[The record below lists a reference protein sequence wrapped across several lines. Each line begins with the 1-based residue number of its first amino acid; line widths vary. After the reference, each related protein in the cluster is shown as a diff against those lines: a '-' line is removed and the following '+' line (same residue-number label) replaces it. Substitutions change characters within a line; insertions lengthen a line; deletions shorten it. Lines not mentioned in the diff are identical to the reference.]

1 MVRSKTQTTLH
12 KKRDVPDKSLK
23 LPFKKDKPVVISAP
37 DKPVKLVQTVVIT
50 GISGSGKSTVLKAFE
65 DIGYYCV
72 DNLPIALLPE
82 FLSLTENASTIPTR
96 VALVMDVR
104 EESFLDQYQS
114 IFNQI
119 KKERFHLEILFLDA
133 KDEVLVRRFS
143 QTRRQ
148 HPLKPRGNVLEGI
161 HVERKHMMEMR
172 ECADKLLDTSDFNVH
187 QLRQGIIRLYSPRK
201 RLDQLVIHIL
211 SFGFKY
217 GVPADAN
224 LVLDVRF
231 LPNPYFEPE
240 LRPLSGCDLE
250 VRTYVLEKEDTT
262 EFLQHA
268 EGLLKFLVPKY
279 RREGKSYLVI
289 AVGCTGGRHRSVVIV
304 EHLKELFTG
313 ADEEVIV
320 THRDLELEE

>member
-1 MVRSKTQTTLH
+1 M
-12 KKRDVPDKSLK
+12 
-23 LPFKKDKPVVISAP
+23 
-37 DKPVKLVQTVVIT
+37 VQTVVIT
-50 GISGSGKSTVLKAFE
+50 GMSGSGKSTALKAFE

-72 DNLPIALLPE
+72 DNLPIALMPE
-82 FLSLTENASTIPTR
+82 FLSLTENASTMPTR

-104 EESFLDQYQS
+104 EKSFLDRYRS
-114 IFNQI
+114 IFTEI
-119 KKERFHLEILFLDA
+119 KEKGFHVEILFLDA
-133 KDEVLVRRFS
+133 NDEVLVRRFS

-148 HPLKPRGNVLEGI
+148 HPLRPRGNVLEGI
-161 HVERKHMMEMR
+161 RIEREHLMGLR
-172 ECADKLLDTSDFNVH
+172 EWADKLIDTSDFNVH
-187 QLRQGIIRLYSPRK
+187 QLRQDIIRLYSSRK
-201 RLDQLVIHIL
+201 RLDQLVIHLL

-240 LRPLSGCDLE
+240 LCPLSGCDRE
-250 VRTYVLEKEDTT
+250 VRTYVLEKKDTM
-262 EFLQHA
+262 EFLHHVK
-268 EGLLKFLVPKY
+268 GLLKFLVPEY
-279 RREGKSYLVI
+279 RKEGKSYLVI

-304 EHLKELFTG
+304 EHLKEVFTG

>member
-1 MVRSKTQTTLH
+1 MTDS
-12 KKRDVPDKSLK
+12 
-23 LPFKKDKPVVISAP
+23 PFKKDGPGVVLLP
-37 DKPVKLVQTVVIT
+37 ENLNKLVQTVVIT
-50 GISGSGKSTVLKAFE
+50 GMSGSGKSTALKAFE

-72 DNLPIALLPE
+72 DNLPIALMPE
-82 FLSLTENASTIPTR
+82 FLSLTENASTMPTR

-104 EESFLDQYQS
+104 EKSFLDRYRS
-114 IFNQI
+114 IFTKI
-119 KKERFHLEILFLDA
+119 KEKGFHVEILFLDA
-133 KDEVLVRRFS
+133 NDEVLVRRFS

-148 HPLKPRGNVLEGI
+148 HPLRPRGNVLEGI
-161 HVERKHMMEMR
+161 RIEREHLMR
-172 ECADKLLDTSDFNVH
+172 LREWADKLIDTSDFNVH
-187 QLRQGIIRLYSPRK
+187 QLRQDIIRLYSSRK
-201 RLDQLVIHIL
+201 RLDQLVIHLL

-240 LRPLSGCDLE
+240 LCPLSGCDRE
-250 VRTYVLEKEDTT
+250 VRTYVLEKKDTM
-262 EFLQHA
+262 EFLHHVK
-268 EGLLKFLVPKY
+268 GLLKFLVPEY
-279 RREGKSYLVI
+279 RKEGKSYLVI

-304 EHLKELFTG
+304 EHLKEVFTG

>member
-1 MVRSKTQTTLH
+1 MTDS
-12 KKRDVPDKSLK
+12 
-23 LPFKKDKPVVISAP
+23 PFKKDGPGVVLLP
-37 DKPVKLVQTVVIT
+37 ENLNKLVQTVVIT
-50 GISGSGKSTVLKAFE
+50 GMSGSGKSTALKAFE

-72 DNLPIALLPE
+72 DNLPIALMPE
-82 FLSLTENASTIPTR
+82 FLSLTENASTMPTR

-104 EESFLDQYQS
+104 EKSFLDRYRS
-114 IFNQI
+114 IFTKI
-119 KKERFHLEILFLDA
+119 KEKGFHVEILFLDA
-133 KDEVLVRRFS
+133 NDEVLVRRFS

-148 HPLKPRGNVLEGI
+148 HPLRPRGNVIEGI
-161 HVERKHMMEMR
+161 RIEREHLMGLR
-172 ECADKLLDTSDFNVH
+172 EWADKLIDTSDFNVH
-187 QLRQGIIRLYSPRK
+187 QLRQDIIRLYSSRK
-201 RLDQLVIHIL
+201 RLDQLVIHLL

-240 LRPLSGCDLE
+240 LCPLSGCDRE
-250 VRTYVLEKEDTT
+250 VRTYVLEKKDTM
-262 EFLQHA
+262 EFLHHVK
-268 EGLLKFLVPKY
+268 GLLKFLVPEY
-279 RREGKSYLVI
+279 RKEGKSYLVI

-304 EHLKELFTG
+304 EHLKEVFTG

>member
-1 MVRSKTQTTLH
+1 M
-12 KKRDVPDKSLK
+12 
-23 LPFKKDKPVVISAP
+23 
-37 DKPVKLVQTVVIT
+37 
-50 GISGSGKSTVLKAFE
+50 SGSGKSTALKAFE

-72 DNLPIALLPE
+72 DNLPIALMPE
-82 FLSLTENASTIPTR
+82 FLSLTENASTMPTR

-104 EESFLDQYQS
+104 EKSFLDRYRS
-114 IFNQI
+114 IFTEI
-119 KKERFHLEILFLDA
+119 KEKGFHVEILFLDA
-133 KDEVLVRRFS
+133 NDEVLVRRFS

-148 HPLKPRGNVLEGI
+148 HPLRPRGNVLEGI
-161 HVERKHMMEMR
+161 RIEREHLMGLR
-172 ECADKLLDTSDFNVH
+172 EWADKLIDTSDFNVH
-187 QLRQGIIRLYSPRK
+187 QLRQDIIRLYSSRK
-201 RLDQLVIHIL
+201 RLDQLVIHLL

-240 LRPLSGCDLE
+240 LCPLSGCDRE
-250 VRTYVLEKEDTT
+250 VRTYVLEKKDTM
-262 EFLQHA
+262 EFLHHVK
-268 EGLLKFLVPKY
+268 GLLKFLVPEY
-279 RREGKSYLVI
+279 RKEGKSYLVI

-304 EHLKELFTG
+304 EHLKEVFTG

>member
-1 MVRSKTQTTLH
+1 LTDS
-12 KKRDVPDKSLK
+12 
-23 LPFKKDKPVVISAP
+23 PFKKDGPGVVLLP
-37 DKPVKLVQTVVIT
+37 ENLNRLVQTVVIT
-50 GISGSGKSTVLKAFE
+50 GMSGSGKSTALKAFE

-72 DNLPIALLPE
+72 DNLPIALMPE
-82 FLSLTENASTIPTR
+82 FLSLTENASTMPTR

-104 EESFLDQYQS
+104 EKSFLDRYRS
-114 IFNQI
+114 IFTEI
-119 KKERFHLEILFLDA
+119 KEKGFHVEILFLDA
-133 KDEVLVRRFS
+133 NDEVLVRRFS

-148 HPLKPRGNVLEGI
+148 HPLRPRGNVIEGI
-161 HVERKHMMEMR
+161 RIEREHLMGLR
-172 ECADKLLDTSDFNVH
+172 EWADKLIDTSDFNVH
-187 QLRQGIIRLYSPRK
+187 QLRQDIIRLYSSRK
-201 RLDQLVIHIL
+201 RLDQLVIHLL

-240 LRPLSGCDLE
+240 LCPLSGCDRE
-250 VRTYVLEKEDTT
+250 VRTYVLEKKDTM
-262 EFLQHA
+262 EFLHHVK
-268 EGLLKFLVPKY
+268 GLLKFLVPEY
-279 RREGKSYLVI
+279 RKEGKSYLVI

-304 EHLKELFTG
+304 EHLKEVFTG

>member
-1 MVRSKTQTTLH
+1 LTDS
-12 KKRDVPDKSLK
+12 
-23 LPFKKDKPVVISAP
+23 PFKKDGPGVVLLP
-37 DKPVKLVQTVVIT
+37 ENLNKLVQTVVIT
-50 GISGSGKSTVLKAFE
+50 GMSGSGKSTALKAFE

-72 DNLPIALLPE
+72 DNLPIALMPE
-82 FLSLTENASTIPTR
+82 FLSLTENASTMPTR

-104 EESFLDQYQS
+104 EKSFLDRYRS
-114 IFNQI
+114 IFTEI
-119 KKERFHLEILFLDA
+119 KEKGFHVEILFLDA
-133 KDEVLVRRFS
+133 NDEVLVRRFS

-148 HPLKPRGNVLEGI
+148 HPLRPRGNVLEGI
-161 HVERKHMMEMR
+161 RIEREHLMR
-172 ECADKLLDTSDFNVH
+172 LREWADKLIDTSDFNVH
-187 QLRQGIIRLYSPRK
+187 QLRQDIIRLYSSRK
-201 RLDQLVIHIL
+201 RLDQLVIHLL

-240 LRPLSGCDLE
+240 LCPLSGCDRE
-250 VRTYVLEKEDTT
+250 VRTYVLEKKDTM
-262 EFLQHA
+262 EFLHHVK
-268 EGLLKFLVPKY
+268 GLLKFLVPEY
-279 RREGKSYLVI
+279 RKEGKSYLVI

-304 EHLKELFTG
+304 EHLKEVFTG

>member
-1 MVRSKTQTTLH
+1 LTDS
-12 KKRDVPDKSLK
+12 
-23 LPFKKDKPVVISAP
+23 PFKKDGPGVVLLP
-37 DKPVKLVQTVVIT
+37 ENLNKLVQTVVIT
-50 GISGSGKSTVLKAFE
+50 GMSGSGKSTALKAFE

-72 DNLPIALLPE
+72 DNLPIALMPE
-82 FLSLTENASTIPTR
+82 FLSLTENASTMPTR

-104 EESFLDQYQS
+104 EKSFLDRYRS
-114 IFNQI
+114 IFTKI
-119 KKERFHLEILFLDA
+119 KEKGFHVEILFLDA
-133 KDEVLVRRFS
+133 NDEVLVRRFS

-148 HPLKPRGNVLEGI
+148 HPLRPRGNVLEGI
-161 HVERKHMMEMR
+161 RIEREHLMGLR
-172 ECADKLLDTSDFNVH
+172 EWADKLIDTSDFNVH
-187 QLRQGIIRLYSPRK
+187 QLRQDIIRLYSSRK
-201 RLDQLVIHIL
+201 RLDQLVIHLL

-240 LRPLSGCDLE
+240 LCPLSGCDRE
-250 VRTYVLEKEDTT
+250 VRTYVLEKKDTM
-262 EFLQHA
+262 EFLHHVK
-268 EGLLKFLVPKY
+268 GLLKFLVPEY
-279 RREGKSYLVI
+279 RKEGKSYLVI

-304 EHLKELFTG
+304 EHLKEVFTG

>member
-1 MVRSKTQTTLH
+1 MTDS
-12 KKRDVPDKSLK
+12 
-23 LPFKKDKPVVISAP
+23 PFKKDGPGVVLLP
-37 DKPVKLVQTVVIT
+37 ENLNKLVQTVVIT
-50 GISGSGKSTVLKAFE
+50 GMSGSGKSTALKAFE

-72 DNLPIALLPE
+72 DNLPIALMPE
-82 FLSLTENASTIPTR
+82 FLSLTENASTMPTR

-104 EESFLDQYQS
+104 EKSFLDRYRS
-114 IFNQI
+114 IFTEI
-119 KKERFHLEILFLDA
+119 KEKGFHVEILFLDA
-133 KDEVLVRRFS
+133 NDEVLVRRFS

-148 HPLKPRGNVLEGI
+148 HPLRPRGNVLEGI
-161 HVERKHMMEMR
+161 RIEREHLMR
-172 ECADKLLDTSDFNVH
+172 LREWADKLIDTSDFNVH
-187 QLRQGIIRLYSPRK
+187 QLRQDIIRLYSSRK
-201 RLDQLVIHIL
+201 RLDQLVIHLL

-240 LRPLSGCDLE
+240 LCPLSGCDRE
-250 VRTYVLEKEDTT
+250 VRTYVLEKKDTM
-262 EFLQHA
+262 EFLHHVK
-268 EGLLKFLVPKY
+268 GLLKFLVPEY
-279 RREGKSYLVI
+279 RKEGKSYLVI

-304 EHLKELFTG
+304 EHLKEVFTG

>member
-1 MVRSKTQTTLH
+1 LTDS
-12 KKRDVPDKSLK
+12 
-23 LPFKKDKPVVISAP
+23 PFKKDGPGVVLLP
-37 DKPVKLVQTVVIT
+37 ENLNRLVQTVVIT
-50 GISGSGKSTVLKAFE
+50 GMSGSGKSTALKAFE

-72 DNLPIALLPE
+72 DNLPIALMPE
-82 FLSLTENASTIPTR
+82 FLSLTENASTMPTR

-104 EESFLDQYQS
+104 EKSFLDRYRS
-114 IFNQI
+114 IFTKI
-119 KKERFHLEILFLDA
+119 KEKGFHVEILFLDA
-133 KDEVLVRRFS
+133 NDEVLVRRFS

-148 HPLKPRGNVLEGI
+148 HPLRPRGNVIEGI
-161 HVERKHMMEMR
+161 RIEREHLMGLR
-172 ECADKLLDTSDFNVH
+172 EWADKLIDTSDFNVH
-187 QLRQGIIRLYSPRK
+187 QLRQDIIRLYSSRK
-201 RLDQLVIHIL
+201 RLDQLVIHLL

-240 LRPLSGCDLE
+240 LCPLSGCDRE
-250 VRTYVLEKEDTT
+250 VRTYVLEKKDTM
-262 EFLQHA
+262 EFLHHVK
-268 EGLLKFLVPKY
+268 GLLKFLVPEY
-279 RREGKSYLVI
+279 RKEGKSYLVI

-304 EHLKELFTG
+304 EHLKEVFTG

>member
-1 MVRSKTQTTLH
+1 M
-12 KKRDVPDKSLK
+12 
-23 LPFKKDKPVVISAP
+23 
-37 DKPVKLVQTVVIT
+37 
-50 GISGSGKSTVLKAFE
+50 SGSGKSTALKAFE

-72 DNLPIALLPE
+72 DNLPIALMPE
-82 FLSLTENASTIPTR
+82 FLSLTENASTMPTR

-104 EESFLDQYQS
+104 EKSFLDRYRS
-114 IFNQI
+114 IFTKI
-119 KKERFHLEILFLDA
+119 KEKGFHVEILFLDA
-133 KDEVLVRRFS
+133 NDEVLVRRFS

-148 HPLKPRGNVLEGI
+148 HPLRPRGNVLEGI
-161 HVERKHMMEMR
+161 RIEREHLMGLR
-172 ECADKLLDTSDFNVH
+172 EWADKLIDTSDFNVH
-187 QLRQGIIRLYSPRK
+187 QLRQDIIRLYSSRK
-201 RLDQLVIHIL
+201 RLDQLVIHLL

-240 LRPLSGCDLE
+240 LCPLSGCDRE
-250 VRTYVLEKEDTT
+250 VRTYVLEKKDTM
-262 EFLQHA
+262 EFLHHVK
-268 EGLLKFLVPKY
+268 GLLKFLVPEY
-279 RREGKSYLVI
+279 RKEGKSYLVI

-304 EHLKELFTG
+304 EHLKEVFTG

>member
-1 MVRSKTQTTLH
+1 LTDS
-12 KKRDVPDKSLK
+12 
-23 LPFKKDKPVVISAP
+23 PFKKDGPGVVLLP
-37 DKPVKLVQTVVIT
+37 ENLNKLVQTVVIT
-50 GISGSGKSTVLKAFE
+50 GMSGSGKSTALKAFE

-72 DNLPIALLPE
+72 DNLPIALMPE
-82 FLSLTENASTIPTR
+82 FLSLTENASTMPTR

-104 EESFLDQYQS
+104 EKSFLDRYRS
-114 IFNQI
+114 IFTEI
-119 KKERFHLEILFLDA
+119 KEKGFHVEILFLDA
-133 KDEVLVRRFS
+133 NDEVLVRRFS

-148 HPLKPRGNVLEGI
+148 HPLRPRGNVIEGI
-161 HVERKHMMEMR
+161 CIEREHLIGLR
-172 ECADKLLDTSDFNVH
+172 EWADKLIDTSDFNVH
-187 QLRQGIIRLYSPRK
+187 QLRQDIIRLYSSRK
-201 RLDQLVIHIL
+201 RLDQLVIHLL

-240 LRPLSGCDLE
+240 LCPLSGCDRE
-250 VRTYVLEKEDTT
+250 VRTYVLEKKDTM
-262 EFLQHA
+262 EFLHHVK
-268 EGLLKFLVPKY
+268 GLLKFLVPEY
-279 RREGKSYLVI
+279 RKEGKSYLVI

-304 EHLKELFTG
+304 EHLKEVFTG

>member
-1 MVRSKTQTTLH
+1 MTDS
-12 KKRDVPDKSLK
+12 
-23 LPFKKDKPVVISAP
+23 PFKKDGPGVVLLP
-37 DKPVKLVQTVVIT
+37 ENLNKLVQTVVIT
-50 GISGSGKSTVLKAFE
+50 GMSGSGKSTALKAFE

-72 DNLPIALLPE
+72 DNLPIALMPE
-82 FLSLTENASTIPTR
+82 FLSLTENASTMPTR

-104 EESFLDQYQS
+104 EKSFLDRYRS
-114 IFNQI
+114 IFTEI
-119 KKERFHLEILFLDA
+119 KEKGFHVEILFLDA
-133 KDEVLVRRFS
+133 NDEVLVRRFS

-148 HPLKPRGNVLEGI
+148 HPLRPRGNVLEGI
-161 HVERKHMMEMR
+161 RIEREHLMGLR
-172 ECADKLLDTSDFNVH
+172 EWADKLIDTSDFNVH
-187 QLRQGIIRLYSPRK
+187 QLRQDIIRLYSSRK
-201 RLDQLVIHIL
+201 RLDQLVIHLL

-240 LRPLSGCDLE
+240 LCPLSGCDRE
-250 VRTYVLEKEDTT
+250 VRTYVLEKKDTM
-262 EFLQHA
+262 EFLHHVK
-268 EGLLKFLVPKY
+268 GLLKFLVPEY
-279 RREGKSYLVI
+279 RKEGKSYLVI

-304 EHLKELFTG
+304 EHLKEVFTG

>member
-1 MVRSKTQTTLH
+1 M
-12 KKRDVPDKSLK
+12 
-23 LPFKKDKPVVISAP
+23 
-37 DKPVKLVQTVVIT
+37 
-50 GISGSGKSTVLKAFE
+50 SGSGKSTALKAFE

-72 DNLPIALLPE
+72 DNLPIALMPE
-82 FLSLTENASTIPTR
+82 FLSLTENASTMPTR

-104 EESFLDQYQS
+104 EKSFLDRYRS
-114 IFNQI
+114 IFTEI
-119 KKERFHLEILFLDA
+119 KEKGFHVEILFLDA
-133 KDEVLVRRFS
+133 NDEVLVRRFS

-148 HPLKPRGNVLEGI
+148 HPLRPRGNVLEGI
-161 HVERKHMMEMR
+161 RIEREHLMR
-172 ECADKLLDTSDFNVH
+172 LREWADKLIDTSDFNVH
-187 QLRQGIIRLYSPRK
+187 QLRQDIIRLYSSRK
-201 RLDQLVIHIL
+201 RLDQLVIHLL

-240 LRPLSGCDLE
+240 LCPLSGCDRE
-250 VRTYVLEKEDTT
+250 VRTYVLEKKDTM
-262 EFLQHA
+262 EFLHHVK
-268 EGLLKFLVPKY
+268 GLLKFLVPEY
-279 RREGKSYLVI
+279 RKEGKSYLVI

-304 EHLKELFTG
+304 EHLKEVFTG

>member
-1 MVRSKTQTTLH
+1 MVKSKYQTTL
-12 KKRDVPDKSLK
+12 
-23 LPFKKDKPVVISAP
+23 DKPMVISAS
-37 DKPVKLVQTVVIT
+37 DNPVKLVQTVIIT
-50 GISGSGKSTVLKAFE
+50 GMSGSGKSTVLKAFE
-65 DIGYYCV
+65 DMGYYCV
-72 DNLPIALLPE
+72 DNLPIALMPE

-114 IFNQI
+114 IFTQI
-119 KKERFHLEILFLDA
+119 KEKGFYLEILFLDA
-133 KDEVLVRRFS
+133 KDEILIRRFS

-148 HPLKPRGNVLEGI
+148 HPLKPKGNILEGI
-161 HVERKHMMEMR
+161 HVEREHMIGLR

-201 RLDQLVIHIL
+201 RLDQLMIHIL

-250 VRTYVLEKEDTT
+250 VRAYVLEKKDTI

-279 RREGKSYLVI
+279 RKEGKSYVVI

>member
-1 MVRSKTQTTLH
+1 MTDS
-12 KKRDVPDKSLK
+12 
-23 LPFKKDKPVVISAP
+23 PFKKDGPGVVLLP
-37 DKPVKLVQTVVIT
+37 ENLNKLVQTVVIT
-50 GISGSGKSTVLKAFE
+50 GMSGSGKSTALKAFE

-72 DNLPIALLPE
+72 DNLPIALMPE
-82 FLSLTENASTIPTR
+82 FLSLTENASTMPTR

-104 EESFLDQYQS
+104 EKSFLDRYRS
-114 IFNQI
+114 IFTEI
-119 KKERFHLEILFLDA
+119 KEKGFHVEILFLDA
-133 KDEVLVRRFS
+133 NDEVLVRRFS

-148 HPLKPRGNVLEGI
+148 HPLRPRGNVIEGI
-161 HVERKHMMEMR
+161 RIEREHLMGLR
-172 ECADKLLDTSDFNVH
+172 EWADKLIDTSDFNVH
-187 QLRQGIIRLYSPRK
+187 QLRQDIIRLYSSRK
-201 RLDQLVIHIL
+201 RLDQLVIHLL

-240 LRPLSGCDLE
+240 LCPLSGCDRE
-250 VRTYVLEKEDTT
+250 VRTYVLEKKDTM
-262 EFLQHA
+262 EFLHHVK
-268 EGLLKFLVPKY
+268 GLLKFLVPEY
-279 RREGKSYLVI
+279 RKEGKSYLVI

-304 EHLKELFTG
+304 EHLKEVFTG

>member
-1 MVRSKTQTTLH
+1 LTDS
-12 KKRDVPDKSLK
+12 
-23 LPFKKDKPVVISAP
+23 PFKKDGPGVVLLP
-37 DKPVKLVQTVVIT
+37 ENLNKLVQTVVIT
-50 GISGSGKSTVLKAFE
+50 GMSGSGKSTALKAFE

-72 DNLPIALLPE
+72 DNLPIALMPE
-82 FLSLTENASTIPTR
+82 FLSLTENASTMPTR

-104 EESFLDQYQS
+104 EKSFLDRYRS
-114 IFNQI
+114 IFTEI
-119 KKERFHLEILFLDA
+119 KEKGFHVEILFLDA
-133 KDEVLVRRFS
+133 NDEVLVRRFS

-148 HPLKPRGNVLEGI
+148 HPLRPRGNVLEGI
-161 HVERKHMMEMR
+161 RIEREHLMGLR
-172 ECADKLLDTSDFNVH
+172 EWADKLIDTSDFNVH
-187 QLRQGIIRLYSPRK
+187 QLRQDIIRLYSSRK
-201 RLDQLVIHIL
+201 RLDQLVIHLL

-240 LRPLSGCDLE
+240 LCPLSGCDRE
-250 VRTYVLEKEDTT
+250 VRTYVLEKKDTM
-262 EFLQHA
+262 EFLHHVK
-268 EGLLKFLVPKY
+268 GLLKFLVPEY
-279 RREGKSYLVI
+279 RKEGKSYLVI

-304 EHLKELFTG
+304 EHLKEVFTG

>member
-1 MVRSKTQTTLH
+1 MVRSKTQIILH
-12 KKRDVPDKSLK
+12 EKREVPDKSPQT
-23 LPFKKDKPVVISAP
+23 PFQKDEPGVISVP
-37 DKPVKLVQTVVIT
+37 DNPVKLVQTVIIT
-50 GISGSGKSTVLKAFE
+50 GMSGSGKSTVLKAFE
-65 DIGYYCV
+65 DMGYYCV

-82 FLSLTENASTIPTR
+82 FLSLTENVSTMPTR

-114 IFNQI
+114 IFTQI
-119 KKERFHLEILFLDA
+119 KETGFHLEILFLDA
-133 KDEVLVRRFS
+133 KDEILVRRFS

-161 HVERKHMMEMR
+161 HVEREHLMGLR

-187 QLRQGIIRLYSPRK
+187 QLRQGIVKLYSQRK

-240 LRPLSGCDLE
+240 LRPLNGCDHE
-250 VRTYVLEKEDTT
+250 VRIYVLEKEDTI
-262 EFLQHA
+262 EFLKHA
-268 EGLLKFLVPKY
+268 EGLLKFLIPEY
-279 RREGKSYLVI
+279 RKEGKSYLVI
-289 AVGCTGGRHRSVVIV
+289 AVGCTGGRHRSVAIV
-304 EHLKELFTG
+304 EHLKEMFTR

-320 THRDLELEE
+320 THRDLELEG

>member
-1 MVRSKTQTTLH
+1 VT
-12 KKRDVPDKSLK
+12 DKSLQA
-23 LPFKKDKPVVISAP
+23 PFQKDEPKAISAP
-37 DKPVKLVQTVVIT
+37 DDPVKLVQTVVIT
-50 GISGSGKSTVLKAFE
+50 GMSGSGKSTALKAFE
-65 DIGYYCV
+65 DMDYYCV

-82 FLSLTENASTIPTR
+82 FLSLTENVSTIPTR

-114 IFNQI
+114 IFTQI
-119 KKERFHLEILFLDA
+119 KEEGFHLEILFLDA

-143 QTRRQ
+143 QTRRR
-148 HPLKPRGNVLEGI
+148 HPLKPRGSILEGI
-161 HVERKHMMEMR
+161 HVEREYLTGLR
-172 ECADKLLDTSDFNVH
+172 ECADKLFDTSDFNVH
-187 QLRQGIIRLYSPRK
+187 QLRQGIVRLYSSRK

-240 LRPLSGCDLE
+240 LRPLSGCDPE
-250 VRTYVLEKEDTT
+250 VRTYVLEKKDTI
-262 EFLQHA
+262 EFLKHT
-268 EGLLKFLVPKY
+268 EGLLKFLVPEY
-279 RREGKSYLVI
+279 RNEGKSYLVI
-289 AVGCTGGRHRSVVIV
+289 AVGCTGGRHRSVAIV

-320 THRDLELEE
+320 THRDLELEG

>member
-1 MVRSKTQTTLH
+1 MTDS
-12 KKRDVPDKSLK
+12 
-23 LPFKKDKPVVISAP
+23 PFKKDGPGVVLLP
-37 DKPVKLVQTVVIT
+37 ENLNKLVQTVVIT
-50 GISGSGKSTVLKAFE
+50 GMSGSGKSTALKAFE

-72 DNLPIALLPE
+72 DNLPIALMPE
-82 FLSLTENASTIPTR
+82 FLLLTENASTMPTR

-104 EESFLDQYQS
+104 EKSFLDRYRS
-114 IFNQI
+114 IFTEI
-119 KKERFHLEILFLDA
+119 KEKGFHVEILFLDA
-133 KDEVLVRRFS
+133 NDEVLVRRFS

-148 HPLKPRGNVLEGI
+148 HPLRPRGNVIEGI
-161 HVERKHMMEMR
+161 RIEREHLMGLR
-172 ECADKLLDTSDFNVH
+172 EWADKLIDTSDFNVH
-187 QLRQGIIRLYSPRK
+187 QLRQDIIRLYSSRK
-201 RLDQLVIHIL
+201 RLDQLVIHLL

-240 LRPLSGCDLE
+240 LCPLSGCDRE
-250 VRTYVLEKEDTT
+250 VRTYVLEKKDTM
-262 EFLQHA
+262 EFLHHVK
-268 EGLLKFLVPKY
+268 GLLKFLVPEY
-279 RREGKSYLVI
+279 RKEGKSYLVI

-304 EHLKELFTG
+304 EHLKEVFTG

>member
-1 MVRSKTQTTLH
+1 LTDS
-12 KKRDVPDKSLK
+12 
-23 LPFKKDKPVVISAP
+23 PFKKDGPGVVLLP
-37 DKPVKLVQTVVIT
+37 ENLNKLVQTVVIT
-50 GISGSGKSTVLKAFE
+50 GMSGSGKSTALKAFE

-72 DNLPIALLPE
+72 DNLPIALMPE
-82 FLSLTENASTIPTR
+82 FLSLTENASTMPTR

-104 EESFLDQYQS
+104 EKSFLDRYRS
-114 IFNQI
+114 IFTEI
-119 KKERFHLEILFLDA
+119 KEKGFHVEILFLDA
-133 KDEVLVRRFS
+133 NDEVLVRRFS

-148 HPLKPRGNVLEGI
+148 HPLRPRGNVIEGI
-161 HVERKHMMEMR
+161 RIEREHLMGLR
-172 ECADKLLDTSDFNVH
+172 EWADKLIDTSDFNVH
-187 QLRQGIIRLYSPRK
+187 QLRQDIIRLYSSRK
-201 RLDQLVIHIL
+201 RLDQLVIHLL

-240 LRPLSGCDLE
+240 LCPLSGCDRE
-250 VRTYVLEKEDTT
+250 VRTYVLEKKDTM
-262 EFLQHA
+262 EFLHHVK
-268 EGLLKFLVPKY
+268 GLLKFLVPEY
-279 RREGKSYLVI
+279 RKEGKSYLVI

-304 EHLKELFTG
+304 EHLKEVFTG